1 MIDTIKHG
9 FICLCCE
16 GRASSILEASLY
28 ANTANAASAAAQYGN
43 LTIGQFQAQNPGTVA
58 QSQLNGNTVYI
69 NPSLINP
76 GNFYQ
81 NLGTMLHE
89 ILHNVTG
96 LTDGDIQSA
105 LGLGGG
111 VSNNITQR
119 LIKDCF

>member
-1 MIDTIKHG
+1 
-9 FICLCCE
+9 
-16 GRASSILEASLY
+16 
-28 ANTANAASAAAQYGN
+28 
-43 LTIGQFQAQNPGTVA
+43 
-58 QSQLNGNTVYI
+58 
-69 NPSLINP
+69 
-76 GNFYQ
+76 
-81 NLGTMLHE
+81 MLHE